1 MLLKGEI
8 NMSMVFNLKADIGNS
23 KVKFK
28 IEDKVEKVP
37 SVYKRL
43 FKPLTP
49 SETDIEKCVVN
60 LLDELN
66 VHITS
71 SSIKRSG
78 QFIVGKRAMN
88 FAKDTTTMDIEE
100 GGKHEDD
107 LPIIHLVS
115 IVAAKAIQKDFG
127 ETRNLPKTLDVK
139 VNLTTA
145 IPASEWEP
153 EHARE
158 LEKRFVE
165 KSHIA
170 IVDVAEEKVTVTVN
184 FEKVTVTREGIPPLY
199 RMIRA
204 LADGD
209 NKMFDRYVEFCE
221 KELKYSED
229 EIQNLLTVEVFSKKK
244 ILHADIGD
252 GTTEYIYT
260 DGLNPIPDSC
270 TGERRGIGHALLEAI
285 ALLQGNRPGVGELTR
300 QQFAEILLKTEHKF
314 HKESK
319 GFFYET
325 RFVQA
330 ENILRDIRNKY
341 RNNTASEAEVIAI
354 YGGGSI
360 ALEDDLKKDLVSF
373 CKKNKLELLW
383 IPAEYAVDM
392 NIEGLDVLANEVLV

>member
-1 MLLKGEI
+1 
-8 NMSMVFNLKADIGNS
+8 MSMVFNLKVDIGNS

-28 IEDKVEKVP
+28 IEEEVQKVP

-43 FKPLTP
+43 FAPLTP
-49 SETDIEKCVVN
+49 NETDIEKCVVN

-78 QFIVGKRAMN
+78 QFLVGKRAMN
-88 FAKDTTTMDIEE
+88 SAKDTTTMDIEE

-115 IVAAKAIQKDFG
+115 IVAAKAIQKEFG

-145 IPASEWEP
+145 IPASEWKP

-165 KSHIA
+165 KPHIA

-184 FEKVTVTREGIPPLY
+184 FEKATVTREGIPPLF

-204 LADGD
+204 IADGD
-209 NKMFDRYVEFCE
+209 HKMFSRYVEFC
-221 KELKYSED
+221 KNELGYSEE
-229 EIQNLLTVEVFSKKK
+229 EIQKLLTIEVFSKKK
-244 ILHADIGD
+244 ILHGDIGD

-260 DGLNPIPDSC
+260 DGLNPVPDSC

-285 ALLQGNRPGVGELTR
+285 KLLQNNRPGIGEITR
-300 QQFAEILLKTEHKF
+300 QQFAEFLLQVEHKF
-314 HKESK
+314 HKEAK

-330 ENILRDIRNKY
+330 ENILSDIRKKY
-341 RNNTASEAEVIAI
+341 KNNTASEAEVIAI

-360 ALEDDLKKDLVSF
+360 ALEDDLKKELVSF

>member
-1 MLLKGEI
+1 
-8 NMSMVFNLKADIGNS
+8 MSIVFNLKADIGNS

-28 IEDKVEKVP
+28 IEDQVQKVP

-43 FKPLTP
+43 FTPLTP

-71 SSIKRSG
+71 SAIKRSG
-78 QFIVGKRAMN
+78 QFLVGKRAMN

-107 LPIIHLVS
+107 LPVIHLVS
-115 IVAAKAIQKDFG
+115 IVAAKAIQKEFG

-145 IPASEWEP
+145 IPASEWKP
-153 EHARE
+153 EHART
-158 LEKRFVE
+158 LEKRFIE
-165 KSHIA
+165 KPHVA
-170 IVDVAEEKVTVTVN
+170 IVDIAEEKVTVTVT
-184 FEKVTVTREGIPPLY
+184 FENVIVTREGIPPLY

-204 LADGD
+204 IANGE
-209 NKMFDRYVEFCE
+209 KEMFSRYVEFC
-221 KELKYSED
+221 KEQLGYSAEQI
-229 EIQNLLTVEVFSKKK
+229 EALLTVETFSKKK
-244 ILHADIGD
+244 ILHSDIGD

-285 ALLQGNRPGVGELTR
+285 SLLQNNRPGVGELTR
-300 QQFAEILLKTEHKF
+300 QQFAEILLKPEHKF
-314 HKESK
+314 HNEAK

-330 ENILRDIRNKY
+330 ENIMRDIRNKY

-360 ALEDDLKKDLVSF
+360 ALEEDLEKELMSF
-373 CKKNKLELLW
+373 CKRNKLELLW

-392 NIEGLDVLANEVLV
+392 NIEGLDVLATEVLV